1 MNVSLLYLD
10 GCPNWEQTLADVRDV
25 LVEYHVDTDVKLIR
39 ISSQEQAEEMEFLG
53 SPTVRVEGMDVEPDI
68 LESGFNL
75 ECRVYWIDEDPV
87 GRPPKE
93 WIAAAVEVALE

>member
-1 MNVSLLYLD
+1 MNVSLLYSD
-10 GCPNWEQTLADVRDV
+10 GCPNWEQTLTDVGEV
-25 LVEYHVDTDVKLIR
+25 FAEYHVKADVKLIK
-39 ISSQEQAEEMEFLG
+39 ISSQQQAEEMEFLG
-53 SPTVRVEGMDVEPDI
+53 SPTVRVERMDVEPDI

-75 ECRVYWIDEDPV
+75 ECRVYWIDDDPV

>member
-10 GCPNWEQTLADVRDV
+10 GCTNWEQTLADVREVLAEYRVDADV
-25 LVEYHVDTDVKLIR
+25 ELIR
-39 ISSQEQAEEMEFLG
+39 VSSQQQAEEMEFLG

-75 ECRVYWIDEDPV
+75 ECRVYWVEDDPV

>member
-1 MNVSLLYLD
+1 MNVSLLHSD
-10 GCPNWEQTLADVRDV
+10 GCPNWEQTLTDVREV
-25 LVEYHVDTDVKLIR
+25 LAEYHVKADVKLIR
-39 ISSQEQAEEMEFLG
+39 ISSQQQAEEMEFLG

-75 ECRVYWIDEDPV
+75 ECRVYWIDDDSV

>member
-1 MNVSLLYLD
+1 MKVSLLYSD
-10 GCPNWEQTLADVRDV
+10 GCPDWEQTLADVRNV
-25 LVEYHVDTDVKLIR
+25 LAEYHVDADVELIKV
-39 ISSQEQAEEMEFLG
+39 SSQQQAEKMEFLG

-75 ECRVYWIDEDPV
+75 ECRLYWIDEDPV
-87 GRPPKE
+87 DRPPKE

>member
-1 MNVSLLYLD
+1 MNVSLLYSD
-10 GCPNWEQTLADVRDV
+10 GCPNWEQTLADVREV
-25 LVEYHVDTDVKLIR
+25 LAEYHVKTDVELIKV
-39 ISSQEQAEEMEFLG
+39 SSQQQAEEMEFLG

-75 ECRVYWIDEDPV
+75 ECRVYWIDDDPAS
-87 GRPPKE
+87 RPPKE

>member
-10 GCPNWEQTLADVRDV
+10 DCPNWEQTLADVREV
-25 LVEYHVDTDVKLIR
+25 LSEYHVDADVELIR
-39 ISSQEQAEEMEFLG
+39 ISSQQQAEEMEFLG

-75 ECRVYWIDEDPV
+75 ECRVYWIEDDPLD
-87 GRPPKE
+87 RPPKE

>member
-1 MNVSLLYLD
+1 MKVSLLYSD
-10 GCPNWEQTLADVRDV
+10 GCPDWEQTLEDVRNV
-25 LVEYHVDTDVKLIR
+25 LAEYHVDADVELIKV
-39 ISSQEQAEEMEFLG
+39 SSQEQADEMEFLG

-75 ECRVYWIDEDPV
+75 ECRLYWIDEDPV
-87 GRPPKE
+87 DRPPKE

>member
-10 GCPNWEQTLADVRDV
+10 GCPNWEQTLTDVREV
-25 LVEYHVDTDVKLIR
+25 LAEYHVDADVNLIR
-39 ISSQEQAEEMEFLG
+39 VSSQQQAEEMEFLG

-75 ECRVYWIDEDPV
+75 ECRVYWIEDDPL

>member
-10 GCPNWEQTLADVRDV
+10 GCLNWEQTLADVRDV
-25 LVEYHVDTDVKLIR
+25 LAEYHVDTDVKLIR
-39 ISSQEQAEEMEFLG
+39 ISSQQQAEEMEFLG

-68 LESGFNL
+68 LESGFDL
-75 ECRVYWIDEDPV
+75 ECRAYWIEDNPV

>member
-10 GCPNWEQTLADVRDV
+10 GCTNWEQTLADVREV
-25 LVEYHVDTDVKLIR
+25 LAEYHVDADVELIR
-39 ISSQEQAEEMEFLG
+39 ISSQQQAEEMEFLG

-75 ECRVYWIDEDPV
+75 ECRVYWVEDDPF